1 MPPRSTP
8 EFSSLL
14 NTIDTGFCFG
24 SPARTFHQTED
35 CLRASTTD
43 GALGKPEVCVG
54 VWGKFT
60 IQSAFH
66 GIRLRELLGV
76 CLLVVLFALAG
87 PSFQPS
93 RHTSGPILQVPGRA
107 VPQSGIIVTP
117 DHVPKP
123 EY

>member
-1 MPPRSTP
+1 
-8 EFSSLL
+8 
-14 NTIDTGFCFG
+14 
-24 SPARTFHQTED
+24 
-35 CLRASTTD
+35 
-43 GALGKPEVCVG
+43 VG
-54 VWGKFT
+54 TWGKFAV
-60 IQSAFH
+60 QSAFH

-76 CLLVVLFALAG
+76 CLLVVLFASVALAR